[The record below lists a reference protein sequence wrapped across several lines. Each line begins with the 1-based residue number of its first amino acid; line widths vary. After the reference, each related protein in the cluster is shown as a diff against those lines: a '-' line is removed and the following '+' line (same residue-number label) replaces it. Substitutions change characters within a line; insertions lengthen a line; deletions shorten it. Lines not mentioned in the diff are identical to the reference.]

1 MYPYPIMLQTVV
13 AVVMSGIGTDETNPL
28 MFINTM
34 PSFAYPSLLYRLNS
48 KPKIANKAQTQKL
61 F

>member
-1 MYPYPIMLQTVV
+1 MLQTVR

-48 KPKIANKAQTQKL
+48 KPKIANKAQTQKP